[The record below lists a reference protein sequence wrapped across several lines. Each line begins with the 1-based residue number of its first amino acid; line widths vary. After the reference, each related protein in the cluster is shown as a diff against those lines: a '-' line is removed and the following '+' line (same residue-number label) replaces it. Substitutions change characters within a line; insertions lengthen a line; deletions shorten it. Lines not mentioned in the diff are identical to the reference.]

1 MDLMVHV
8 TGKFCPHCS
17 SAIRRR
23 HVMAFWKEGRMK
35 RKHGIIIIIAYQS
48 VTCKHPLDSLDHDD
62 K

>member
-23 HVMAFWKEGRMK
+23 HVMACWKKDRMK
-35 RKHGIIIIIAYQS
+35 RKHGIIIIVYQS
-48 VTCKHPLDSLDHDD
+48 VTCKHPLDSLDHGD